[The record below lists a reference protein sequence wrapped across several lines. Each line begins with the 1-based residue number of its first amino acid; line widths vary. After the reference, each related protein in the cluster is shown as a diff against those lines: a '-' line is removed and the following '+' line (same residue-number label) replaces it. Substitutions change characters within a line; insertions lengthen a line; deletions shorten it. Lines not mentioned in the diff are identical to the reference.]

1 MITTAPAT
9 TASMGTIGKLPP
21 PPSTSTMT
29 GGGGGGGGNSIRSK
43 STGPMI
49 PAIAPAI
56 LYAGQRK
63 FFLPAV
69 K

>member
-9 TASMGTIGKLPP
+9 TASKGTIGKLPP
-21 PPSTSTMT
+21 PPTSTMT

-43 STGPMI
+43 STGPI
-49 PAIAPAI
+49 ILATAPAI